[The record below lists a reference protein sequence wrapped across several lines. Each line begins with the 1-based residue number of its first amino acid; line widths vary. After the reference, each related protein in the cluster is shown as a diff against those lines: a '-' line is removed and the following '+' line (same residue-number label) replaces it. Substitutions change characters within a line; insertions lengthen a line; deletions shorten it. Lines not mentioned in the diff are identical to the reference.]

1 MENVQAAIVNGIN
14 KDFNLQLE
22 ENTEAASLLV
32 MLAQIINEMILN
44 DFERLVSL
52 LYRIDVNE
60 KKLKAI
66 LSQQTN
72 TEAGKIIAALI
83 IERQSEKI
91 KSRMSTLNKKNDISD
106 DEKW

>member
-1 MENVQAAIVNGIN
+1 MENIQAAIVNGIN
-14 KDFNLQLE
+14 KDLNLQLE
-22 ENTEAASLLV
+22 ENTEAASLLI
-32 MLAQIINEMILN
+32 MLSQIINEMILK

-91 KSRMSTLNKKNDISD
+91 KSRESTFKKESDISD

>member
-1 MENVQAAIVNGIN
+1 MENIQAAIVNGIN

-22 ENTEAASLLV
+22 ENTEASSLLV
-32 MLAQIINEMILN
+32 MLAQIINEMILK
-44 DFERLVSL
+44 DFERLVNL

-60 KKLKAI
+60 KKLKSI

-91 KSRMSTLNKKNDISD
+91 KSRESTFKKESGISD
-106 DEKW
+106 EEKW

>member
-1 MENVQAAIVNGIN
+1 MENIQAAIVNGIN

-22 ENTEAASLLV
+22 ENTEAASLLI
-32 MLAQIINEMILN
+32 MLSQIINEMILK
-44 DFERLVSL
+44 DFERLVNL

-91 KSRMSTLNKKNDISD
+91 KSRESTYKKESDISD
-106 DEKW
+106 EEKW

>member
-1 MENVQAAIVNGIN
+1 MENTQAAIVNGIN

-22 ENTEAASLLV
+22 ENTEAASLLI
-32 MLAQIINEMILN
+32 MLSQIINEMILN
-44 DFERLVSL
+44 DFERLVNL

-91 KSRMSTLNKKNDISD
+91 KSRESTFKKESDISD
-106 DEKW
+106 EEKW

>member
-1 MENVQAAIVNGIN
+1 MENTQAAIVNGIN

-22 ENTEAASLLV
+22 ENTEAASLLI
-32 MLAQIINEMILN
+32 MLSQIINEMILK
-44 DFERLVSL
+44 DFERLVNL

-91 KSRMSTLNKKNDISD
+91 KSRESTYKKESDISD
-106 DEKW
+106 EEKW